1 MELFLTQIEREL
13 FEIPE
18 KCLGYPNFSKEEWEC
33 MRSLANDRSIVM
45 IKADKGSCVVLW
57 DREDYIAETGKQLS
71 DKSVYRDVNFK
82 SKTLQDIAETSNDI
96 FKNLKRKWKIT
107 EKELKYFVIN
117 HKKAPNLGKMYLL
130 RKIHKRLYDVPGRQ
144 VISNCGTRAVGRFQI
159 LRVQREKR
167 ALMK

>member
-1 MELFLTQIEREL
+1 M
-13 FEIPE
+13 
-18 KCLGYPNFSKEEWEC
+18 
-33 MRSLANDRSIVM
+33 
-45 IKADKGSCVVLW
+45 
-57 DREDYIAETGKQLS
+57 
-71 DKSVYRDVNFK
+71 YRDVNFK

-130 RKIHKRLYDVPGRQ
+130 RKIHKSLYDVPGRH

-159 LRVQREKR
+159 LGGQGEKR
-167 ALMK
+167 ALMR